1 MARLQ
6 SPFSVLLH
14 LIKDRKIQ
22 TLDEA
27 LIFCMDMQSLTAQ
40 DASSTAYQ
48 VYIQEYYGEH
58 SWQWLLVIRLVV
70 FILIVLISL
79 SLLQTH

>member
-6 SPFSVLLH
+6 SPSSVLSR
-14 LIKDRKIQ
+14 LIRDRKIQ

-27 LIFCMDMQSLTAQ
+27 LIFCMDIQSLTAQ
-40 DASSTAYQ
+40 DASSAAYQ

-58 SWQWLLVIRLVV
+58 SWQWLSVVRLVV
-70 FILIVLISL
+70 FILIILISL
-79 SLLQTH
+79 SLL